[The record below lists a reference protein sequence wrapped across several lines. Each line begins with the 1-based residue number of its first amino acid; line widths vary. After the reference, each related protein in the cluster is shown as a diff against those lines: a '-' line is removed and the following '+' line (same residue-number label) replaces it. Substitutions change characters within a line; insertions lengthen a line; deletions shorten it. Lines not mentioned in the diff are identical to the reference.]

1 MLLTLL
7 QVPSAAAQCS
17 PYDGNPPLEEEEEK
31 ICSKAGHQLNF
42 NLIFIPSAP
51 HSKIEIKKKRREW
64 YMNCYSNFLY
74 HFYNIDKKIDN

>member
-42 NLIFIPSAP
+42 NLIFIPSAT
-51 HSKIEIKKKRREW
+51 HSKIEIKKEKRMVYE
-64 YMNCYSNFLY
+64 LLL
-74 HFYNIDKKIDN
+74 